1 LLFIPNYFLFPFH
14 FQTAGDIMP
23 FHSFL
28 PEARKQDSNVTHQ
41 ALGIQEAETSFH
53 DDGIFS
59 DESFS
64 EKDFIDITTNKKTD
78 GQTHAPRKRKNT
90 IMKEL

>member
-1 LLFIPNYFLFPFH
+1 
-14 FQTAGDIMP
+14 MP

-28 PEARKQDSNVTHQ
+28 PEGMKQDSNVTHQ
-41 ALGIQEAETSFH
+41 TLGIQEAETSFH

-64 EKDFIDITTNKKTD
+64 EKDFINITTNKKTD
-78 GQTHAPRKRKNT
+78 GQTHIPRKRKNT